1 MMRLGRIFV
10 FSATSSISSFFAS
23 RACCN
28 FLPTDSTIFTDW
40 FKIYSRRYIT
50 AKYPLLHLLFTRAHL
65 SPLESPVASPR
76 HLGPKCPGAPRC
88 QLLEQHGYSPAVT
101 GAAASTLTPA
111 SPAG

>member
-40 FKIYSRRYIT
+40 FKTCPRRYIT

-65 SPLESPVASPR
+65 SPLESPVASPFTWAQN
-76 HLGPKCPGAPRC
+76 APAL
-88 QLLEQHGYSPAVT
+88 QDVNYS
-101 GAAASTLTPA
+101 S
-111 SPAG
+111 SAGIAQP